1 MPIVLFILIAGLWAA
16 FLLPSFF
23 DSRSH
28 APKATTRDFARTK
41 EKLAN
46 IALSQP
52 DTDTYIR
59 RHAQVRRRQVLVGLS
74 IASVATL
81 IFATLTGSV
90 PWLAVNIAVNI
101 SIAGYIALLLTIK
114 QRRAIQRQIVVPIT
128 DTAQQR
134 LLVAVPDQHSYA
146 TDENATVRVI
156 AG

>member
-23 DSRSH
+23 DSRSR

-46 IALSQP
+46 IARSQP

-59 RHAQVRRRQVLVGLS
+59 RHAQVRRRQVLVGLAVAS
-74 IASVATL
+74 IATL
-81 IFATLTGSV
+81 VFATWTGSV
-90 PWLAVNIAVNI
+90 PWLMLNI
-101 SIAGYIALLLTIK
+101 SVDVAIAGYVTLLLTIK
-114 QRRAIQRQIVVPIT
+114 QRRALQRKVVVPIA
-128 DTAQQR
+128 DAYYRQ
-134 LLVAVPDQHSYA
+134 LAAVPDQATYA
-146 TDENATVRVI
+146 TDEAKTVRVI